1 MLSENLKIWW
11 RAILVLIWPML
22 ACGLARQT
30 PLPAPTLEQLAF
42 EIQTATPTIVPLLP
56 LVADSP
62 SDTLAPNATVTPVIT
77 STLAATT
84 TALTESPVITPTA
97 APEVAVAAAQVASDT
112 PPASAS
118 AEPTTEPI
126 RGGAWDFEESFG
138 EWINPHGDRCPGSG
152 LANGWTAFAT
162 RDQYGSSCFNQSD
175 WELNVYSGA
184 SAQEITFAYVGVQA
198 GIFKSAPTIPN
209 HRYMV
214 EAYMKREFSPAK
226 LEVALG
232 IDLTGG
238 SDWQAASVQWFP
250 WDEDRDDAW
259 ARTEETVIAAGES
272 MTIFIKG
279 SHPYPEPGG
288 TLRLDSISIV
298 DLGPE

>member
-1 MLSENLKIWW
+1 MTLLL
-11 RAILVLIWPML
+11 AWPIL

-30 PLPAPTLEQLAF
+30 PLPAPTVEQLAF

-56 LVADSP
+56 LVEASTDTPDS
-62 SDTLAPNATVTPVIT
+62 NATVTPVVT
-77 STLAATT
+77 STLIVTT
-84 TALTESPVITPTA
+84 TALAESSGPPPTST
-97 APEVAVAAAQVASDT
+97 PEVAVVAAQAAPAEVLAST
-112 PPASAS
+112 PA
-118 AEPTTEPI
+118 EPI
-126 RGGAWDFEESFG
+126 RGGAWDFEEGFSQ
-138 EWINPHGDRCPGSG
+138 WINPHGDRCPGSV
-152 LANGWTAFAT
+152 LANGWTAFTT

-198 GIFKSAPTIPN
+198 GIFKSGSTIPG
-209 HRYMV
+209 HRYTV

-232 IDLTGG
+232 LDLTGG

-250 WDEDRDDAW
+250 WDEDQDDAW
-259 ARTEETVIAAGES
+259 ARTEETVIATGEN

>member
-11 RAILVLIWPML
+11 RAILILIWPIL

-30 PLPAPTLEQLAF
+30 PLPAPTVEQLAF

-56 LVADSP
+56 LVTGVLT
-62 SDTLAPNATVTPVIT
+62 DTPDPNATVTPVVT
-77 STLAATT
+77 STLVTT
-84 TALTESPVITPTA
+84 ITALAESPVPTPTS
-97 APEVAVAAAQVASDT
+97 APEVAVAAAQVA
-112 PPASAS
+112 PAEASAS
-118 AEPTTEPI
+118 APAEPI
-126 RGGAWDFEESFG
+126 RGGTWDFEEGFS

-152 LANGWTAFAT
+152 LANGWTAFTT
-162 RDQYGSSCFNQSD
+162 RDSYGSSCFNQSD

-198 GIFKSAPTIPN
+198 GIFKPAPTIPN
-209 HRYMV
+209 HRYTV

-232 IDLTGG
+232 IDLSGG

-259 ARTEETVIAAGES
+259 ARTEETVIATGES

-298 DLGPE
+298 DLGSE